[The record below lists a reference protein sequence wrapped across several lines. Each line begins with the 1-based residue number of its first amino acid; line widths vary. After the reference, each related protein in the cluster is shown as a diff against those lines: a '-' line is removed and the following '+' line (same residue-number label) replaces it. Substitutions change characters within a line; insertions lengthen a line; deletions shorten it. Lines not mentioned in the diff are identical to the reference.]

1 MALPVAAATPRT
13 FGKEKDVVAEINKS
27 FKRISRRL
35 FRRSLN
41 YCADFKLFRCDGMA
55 GESLDSVVTAAL
67 GKDARVGRAQSA
79 TKDEIMDAL
88 QSALRFRGDD
98 GAHPSLNYLESPK
111 SREDFDGVTAEVQS
125 ILDQSDL
132 LLSFWLESGHP
143 FYPVFWD
150 FAFLIE
156 TGEDAIL
163 FIASSSD

>member
-1 MALPVAAATPRT
+1 
-13 FGKEKDVVAEINKS
+13 
-27 FKRISRRL
+27 
-35 FRRSLN
+35 
-41 YCADFKLFRCDGMA
+41 MA

-67 GKDARVGRAQSA
+67 GKDARVGAAQLA
-79 TKDEIMDAL
+79 AKDEIMEAL
-88 QSALRFRGDD
+88 QSALRFKGDD
-98 GAHPSLNYLESPK
+98 GAHPSLNYLESPE
-111 SREDFDGVTAEVQS
+111 SEEDFDAVTSEVQG

-156 TGEDAIL
+156 TAEDSIL